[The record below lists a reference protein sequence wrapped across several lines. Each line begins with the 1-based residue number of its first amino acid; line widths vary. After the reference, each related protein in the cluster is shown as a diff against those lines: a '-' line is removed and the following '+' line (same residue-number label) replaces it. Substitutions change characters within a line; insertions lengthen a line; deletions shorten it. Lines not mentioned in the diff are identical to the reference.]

1 MMMIQEKIN
10 LPITK
15 KLFFQAAPKNCLLS
29 CHLFLCSIPPFLWFL
44 LSSFIYSTHFYLH
57 NNLISTHTRRIERR
71 VHRERN
77 KYEMQINAF
86 TIPNLLF
93 MPMFRMRIYI
103 YFCILKIFKKKN
115 WIYIYASR
123 ALVSPWIWYAV
134 SPLDAKLVL
143 SKFDFQL
150 VFAAVS
156 ALFMIFTWTCQ
167 LLIIEIWAWKIA

>member
-93 MPMFRMRIYI
+93 MSSVSRENLYLFLC
-103 YFCILKIFKKKN
+103 FKNIFKKVLN
-115 WIYIYASR
+115 LYLCLHGPLYPR
-123 ALVSPWIWYAV
+123 GYGMPWVHWM
-134 SPLDAKLVL
+134 PN
-143 SKFDFQL
+143 
-150 VFAAVS
+150 
-156 ALFMIFTWTCQ
+156 
-167 LLIIEIWAWKIA
+167 